1 MIFSSKTRPGMGA
14 KTPWGIAAT
23 ASFFL
28 FAAPPALAQT
38 ATPQSLLPCR
48 KPQFPFPFRHGRRCG
63 RSPTRTP
70 RSTFSARS
78 TFLPQNAAW
87 FQGPVQQAF
96 ESADLLVTETML
108 DSPATLEKVFVD
120 RGMRHDGKTLRESLA
135 PLERTNLEKGLS
147 NLGLPAETFDAFQPW
162 YAGLLLSLLPLKAA
176 GYDQANGVETQIE
189 AKAASSGIARH
200 PLETADYQIGLFA
213 DLPEKSQQ
221 RYLAEVLEQLPT
233 LREDIAKVVEAWK
246 LGRAD
251 ELAKLLN
258 EDESDE
264 LMRKALITNRNRS
277 WAKWLKTRLSQ
288 PGVVFV
294 AVGAGH
300 LAGKGSVQDQL
311 AKAGIRSV
319 RVQ

>member
-14 KTPWGIAAT
+14 KAPWGIAAT

-38 ATPQSLLPCR
+38 ATPAV
-48 KPQFPFPFRHGRRCG
+48 
-63 RSPTRTP
+63 
-70 RSTFSARS
+70 SAPVSETAVPVPARPAMWKIADKD
-78 TFLPQNAAW
+78 TTIYLFGTIHILPQNAAW

-120 RGMRHDGKTLRESLA
+120 RGMRHDGKTLRYSLA
-135 PLERTNLEKGLS
+135 PAERANLEKGIS

-189 AKAASSGIARH
+189 AKAAASGIARH